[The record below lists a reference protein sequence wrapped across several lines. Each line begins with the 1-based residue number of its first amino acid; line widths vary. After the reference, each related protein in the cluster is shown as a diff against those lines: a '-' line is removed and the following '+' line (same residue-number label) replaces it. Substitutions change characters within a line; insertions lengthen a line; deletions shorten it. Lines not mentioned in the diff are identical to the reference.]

1 MKDNKYPGVGTYR
14 PKPSKKSKIKGKIK
28 YSMRKKLLSKCI
40 NNFFFILNFK
50 EAEKYSRNKPG
61 PG

>member
-28 YSMRKKLLSKCI
+28 YSMRKKLLSKC
-40 NNFFFILNFK
+40 K
-50 EAEKYSRNKPG
+50 
-61 PG
+61 